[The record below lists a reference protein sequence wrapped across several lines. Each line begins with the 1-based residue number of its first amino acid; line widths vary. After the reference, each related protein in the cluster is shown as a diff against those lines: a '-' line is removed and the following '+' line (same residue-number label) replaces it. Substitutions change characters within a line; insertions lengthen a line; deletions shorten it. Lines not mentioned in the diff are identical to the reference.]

1 MNKITGF
8 RRISSLTFD
17 MWSVRLDGEVP
28 GNDVTPPARVIGRP
42 HHQCVGGVRL
52 QTEVL

>member
-1 MNKITGF
+1 MNTITGF
-8 RRISSLTFD
+8 RRISSLTLGL
-17 MWSVRLDGEVP
+17 WSVRLDGEVP
-28 GNDVTPPARVIGRP
+28 ADDVTPPARVIGRP